1 MKERNILITGG
12 AGFIGHH
19 LVKHFVKK
27 YRKYHIIVLDKLTY
41 CGKLENLKDVEHCD
55 NYKFYKGDI
64 CDAALVDEIIR
75 KENINGIIHL
85 AAESHVDRS
94 IEGPMVFAQTNV
106 LGTLTLLECARRYW
120 ESTPDKYVGKR
131 FHHVSTDE
139 VFGSLVHGFFNE
151 EMKYDPNSP
160 YSASKASSDHFVRA
174 YAKTYGMPI
183 TISNCSNNYGEGQ
196 YPEKLIPLSIKRL
209 MEKKPISIYGTG
221 ENVRDWI
228 YVGDH
233 VRAIDLIFH
242 EGNAGETYCVGGGTY
257 GLKTNNEMVAQ
268 IMKAY
273 SKAIGASKKEEEEI
287 SMLVEHVVD
296 RKGHDLRYAIDN
308 HKICS
313 SLGYAPKTTFD
324 DGITKT
330 VKWYVDNKD
339 WLYNW

>member
-41 CGKLENLKDVEHCD
+41 CGKLENLKDVANCD

-64 CDAALVDEIIR
+64 CDADLVNDILR
-75 KENINGIIHL
+75 KENIDGIIHL

-94 IEGPMVFAQTNV
+94 IEGPFVFAHTNV
-106 LGTLTLLECARRYW
+106 IGTLTLLECARKYW
-120 ESTPDKYVGKR
+120 ESTPSGFFDKR

-139 VFGSLVHGFFNE
+139 VFGSIERGFFTE
-151 EMKYDPNSP
+151 ESRYDPNSP

-174 YAKTYGMPI
+174 YAKTYKMPI

-209 MEKKPISIYGTG
+209 MDGDTIKIYGDG
-221 ENVRDWI
+221 ENVRDWV

-233 VRAIDLIFH
+233 VKAIDLIFH
-242 EGNAGETYCVGGGTY
+242 SGTNGETYCVGGGTF
-257 GLKTNNEMVAQ
+257 GLKTNNELVHNILGAYVKLTKASGKEKDR
-268 IMKAY
+268 IML
-273 SKAIGASKKEEEEI
+273 S
-287 SMLVEHVVD
+287 VEHIED
-296 RKGHDLRYAIDN
+296 RKGHDLRYAINN
-308 HKICS
+308 HKICVE
-313 SLGYAPKTTFD
+313 LGYSPSVTFD
-324 DGITKT
+324 VGIEKT
-330 VKWYVDNKD
+330 VKWYIDNKD
-339 WLYNW
+339 WLYLS